1 MERRKAESVQQDGDV
16 AAGSSGSEDTRGSA
30 YDRHGY
36 SQLGS
41 GRQGALE
48 TSVTDEERTA
58 MQARI
63 VDWLSDKNLTAALG
77 KSRTEIFDL
86 FGNDLEP
93 IAYIPSQYLP
103 LISKDIK
110 DPRIYCGMAY
120 FIDHALRNH
129 GLDGT
134 QATIEDV
141 DVSKYLNIQAVLD
154 NPDAIKETY
163 VDGKR
168 TVVFVKKIGR
178 YFAELTQV
186 EEDGKVILHKSL
198 FSQKKEPYAK
208 LNDIRSENSSSE
220 GGTSSISH
228 AAEATPAISLQSRGD
243 DMSDT
248 SVGKDSE
255 NPSNSQAKGVKVAE
269 NQAAGGVQVALKAAE
284 QETNTEPTDAQK
296 EAGNYK
302 KGHVR
307 IDGNDIKGNPLN
319 ADGTLSLD

>member
-1 MERRKAESVQQDGDV
+1 MS
-16 AAGSSGSEDTRGSA
+16 
-30 YDRHGY
+30 
-36 SQLGS
+36 
-41 GRQGALE
+41 
-48 TSVTDEERTA
+48 
-58 MQARI
+58 
-63 VDWLSDKNLTAALG
+63 
-77 KSRTEIFDL
+77 FD
-86 FGNDLEP
+86 
-93 IAYIPSQYLP
+93 Y
-103 LISKDIK
+103 
-110 DPRIYCGMAY
+110 
-120 FIDHALRNH
+120 

-141 DVSKYLNIQAVLD
+141 DISKYLNIRAVLD

-168 TVVFVKKIGR
+168 TVVFEKKIGR
-178 YFAELTQV
+178 YFAELTQA

-269 NQAAGGVQVALKAAE
+269 NQGANGVQAALKAAE

-296 EAGNYK
+296 EAGSYK

-307 IDGNDIKGNPLN
+307 IDGYNIKGNPLN